1 MWDNDG
7 MDACV
12 MTTNNRLIKE
22 KNTLLTATN
31 SVKAIGSW
39 APLYAMRAAGFCW
52 GNWTTGAF
60 LPNRP
65 HGQSFGINIS
75 RKMSLDVI

>member
-7 MDACV
+7 MGACV

-39 APLYAMRAAGFCW
+39 DPLYAMRAAGE
-52 GNWTTGAF
+52 TGQQ
-60 LPNRP
+60 
-65 HGQSFGINIS
+65 GQTQWSFGINIS